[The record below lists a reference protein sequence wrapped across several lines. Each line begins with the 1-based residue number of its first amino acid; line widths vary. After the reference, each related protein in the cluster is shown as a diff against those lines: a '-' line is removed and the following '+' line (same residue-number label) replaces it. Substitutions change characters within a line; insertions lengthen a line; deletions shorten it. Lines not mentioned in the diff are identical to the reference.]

1 MPGFAI
7 WWTKPATVACAL
19 TACLTITAN
28 AASAQSFFTGTATYR
43 ERMTLPAGAVLEVTL
58 EDVSRADA
66 PAETIAAARVE
77 SPGPPPISFK
87 LVYDQRR
94 IVSNRRYVVRAR
106 IVAGGELLF
115 TTDTAVP
122 ALSANAASPV
132 ALMMRRVSGR
142 PAAPLPAGLPLV
154 GTYWRAIELA
164 GKPVPTT
171 PANREAHLLFA
182 TGGRVGGSDGCNRIN
197 GGYELTGDRMT
208 FRQIAATQMAC
219 LNPPGTERPFRDA
232 LAAAA
237 RFTLTGDRLE
247 LFDGDG
253 VRRAIFAAAAEGAA
267 GVARDPLSGTS
278 WRLVRFQGSDGA
290 VLTPDDRS
298 KYTLEFDAKG
308 GVAARIDCNR
318 GRGTWTSSGAN
329 QVRFGPLA
337 LTRAQCPPG
346 SLHDQVVRQ
355 WGNVRSYVMNDGRL
369 FLSLMADGG
378 IYEFEPAGTQET
390 QPGAWRSP
398 VRSRGPAT
406 WTCTRTG
413 AAPDVLRVTLY
424 DTQPALAVLE
434 RGGVTRHA
442 FQVRAASGVRYEGD
456 GVLFW
461 EARGEATIG
470 WMGLEST
477 CKPN

>member
-1 MPGFAI
+1 MPGIPCLDFN
-7 WWTKPATVACAL
+7 WRTRPATVACAF
-19 TACLTITAN
+19 TACLTIMAN

-66 PAETIAAARVE
+66 PAETIAATRVE

-122 ALSANAASPV
+122 VRSANAASPV
-132 ALMMRRVSGR
+132 ALMLRRVSGR
-142 PAAPLPAGLPLV
+142 PAAPLPAGLSLV

-182 TGGRVGGSDGCNRIN
+182 TGGRVGGADGCNRIN

-237 RFTLTGDRLE
+237 RFTITGDRLE

-253 VRRAIFAAAAEGAA
+253 VRRAYWRLRRRVPPVSPVTICRAHRGDWSGSREAMARCWRRTIARGTPSSSTPKEVSRRASIATGAA
-267 GVARDPLSGTS
+267 GPGRP
-278 WRLVRFQGSDGA
+278 
-290 VLTPDDRS
+290 
-298 KYTLEFDAKG
+298 
-308 GVAARIDCNR
+308 AARTR
-318 GRGTWTSSGAN
+318 SGSGRW
-329 QVRFGPLA
+329 P
-337 LTRAQCPPG
+337 
-346 SLHDQVVRQ
+346 
-355 WGNVRSYVMNDGRL
+355 
-369 FLSLMADGG
+369 
-378 IYEFEPAGTQET
+378 
-390 QPGAWRSP
+390 
-398 VRSRGPAT
+398 
-406 WTCTRTG
+406 
-413 AAPDVLRVTLY
+413 
-424 DTQPALAVLE
+424 
-434 RGGVTRHA
+434 
-442 FQVRAASGVRYEGD
+442 
-456 GVLFW
+456 
-461 EARGEATIG
+461 
-470 WMGLEST
+470 
-477 CKPN
+477 